1 MVDKIKTIHIAPNW
15 STMVTACTQDEKCNQ
30 ATMKQMKEDLLTFC
44 RRHLPMSSY
53 IDEHEVTSDGTIE
66 EALERTGIFT
76 VYAAEMK
83 ALEAHIREKQNTN
96 AQRAAVDYKQH
107 VTRVLLLLN
116 YEVPKWR
123 KLHPSREV
131 SALAS
136 SSGKIEVDGWK
147 KRLNSNVIVDSI
159 STQDD
164 KASIV
169 QCQYPNEEKAA
180 VEDMTEAD
188 PSTTTTTLG
197 KRARDELVID
207 LTHTPVKKRLEE
219 HTDYSCLS
227 SMQDRRAELQP
238 VHGEPNW
245 QLVMVYFCAGG
256 RPELRAFCVPLRS
269 LNHSRDPMHP
279 QLERIDEALNLRDDG
294 YKHYVPLK
302 NRYAKIRGSNQPRT
316 LISSD
321 FDIDKLI
328 LDWERSMRHQHPDDI
343 HVELWHSDK
352 ELL

>member
-30 ATMKQMKEDLLTFC
+30 ATMKQMREDLLTFC

-53 IDEHEVTSDGTIE
+53 IDEHEVTSNGTIE
-66 EALERTGIFT
+66 EALERT
-76 VYAAEMK
+76 
-83 ALEAHIREKQNTN
+83 
-96 AQRAAVDYKQH
+96 AAVDYKQH

-131 SALAS
+131 FALAS

-227 SMQDRRAELQP
+227 SMQDRHAELQP

-279 QLERIDEALNLRDDG
+279 QLEQIDEALNLRDDG

-316 LISSD
+316 LISSE
-321 FDIDKLI
+321 FDIAKLI
-328 LDWERSMRHQHPDDI
+328 LDWERSIRHQHPDDI
-343 HVELWHSDK
+343 HIELWHSDK